1 MNGLYIYYKKI
12 NDINYIN
19 KNKKFII
26 SQSEEG
32 LKYYYKFRKK
42 HFQSRFFKVPLEP
55 FSIISYFILS
65 NIKIQ
70 YSFFLKKY

>member
-12 NDINYIN
+12 NDNNYIN

-42 HFQSRFFKVPLEP
+42 HF
-55 FSIISYFILS
+55 
-65 NIKIQ
+65 NQ
-70 YSFFLKKY
+70 YFLKFLLNHLV